1 MTKVPSQ
8 YKFQRIFWALSVT
21 CLVLGGLY
29 LGLVGKTVANV
40 LERQQTE
47 KMMSEASIKVSELEF
62 SYLNTKSSVNA
73 ALARSLGFVET
84 SKTLVAKK
92 AGNLSFSLKNEI

>member
-8 YKFQRIFWALSVT
+8 YRFQKLFWILSIT

-29 LGLVGKTVANV
+29 LGLVGKTIANV

-47 KMMSEASIKVSELEF
+47 KMLSEASIKVSELEF
-62 SYLNTKSSVNA
+62 SYLNTKSAVNV
-73 ALARSLGFVET
+73 ALARSLGFVES

-92 AGNLSFSLKNEI
+92 AGNLSLSLKNEI